1 MSDPVRITN
10 PGAESLGYDSD
21 GHEIMAVDIY
31 VNPPRVDV
39 FHGTP
44 PAWSSFGN
52 KTIWGGNEWVDDSPT
67 RSDIEKRDKEITAY
81 KNTLSAQQKENE
93 NKRTEAG
100 KRLSAAIAAR
110 EKDENTL
117 KTLRAGNADA
127 ADITR
132 QEFRLLQA
140 ELREYGFRTEI
151 AGYDALRLHTESRM
165 LFADADSLRISP
177 REARSLIE
185 QAEKRQKDAQNAD
198 KKAADMLAEYE
209 RRKGILD
216 TRLSELEK
224 NGGAALAVLDAQQA
238 RLLGQQTRN
247 DRAISE
253 ARNKLSSVTESLNTA
268 RNALTRAEQ
277 QLTQQKNTPDGKT
290 IVSLKNSRGVHQ
302 QIILLL

>member
-52 KTIWGGNEWVDDSPT
+52 KTIWSGNEWVDDSPT

-185 QAEKRQKDAQNAD
+185 QAEKRQKDAQNTD

-277 QLTQQKNTPDGKT
+277 QLTQQKNT
-290 IVSLKNSRGVHQ
+290 
-302 QIILLL
+302 

>member
-67 RSDIEKRDKEITAY
+67 RSDIEKGTRKSQRT
-81 KNTLSAQQKENE
+81 KTRSARSRKKMRISVLKPEN
-93 NKRTEAG
+93 A
-100 KRLSAAIAAR
+100 SAAIAAR

-185 QAEKRQKDAQNAD
+185 QAEKRQKDAQNTD

>member
-100 KRLSAAIAAR
+100 KRLSAAIAVR

-277 QLTQQKNTPDGKT
+277 QLTQQKNTP
-290 IVSLKNSRGVHQ
+290 
-302 QIILLL
+302 